1 MGLENNKKYYEV
13 LNSKVNLTSK
23 PVAIKLIN
31 SKEDVPEGISLLND
45 KIRHCE
51 MVKNASLGE
60 KFYTTIDQHLCLDGA
75 GAIGLRDMPPKLAN
89 GEKYAVDRK
98 SVV

>member
-60 KFYTTIDQHLCLDGA
+60 KFYTTIDQHLCLGGA
-75 GAIGLRDMPPKLAN
+75 GGQCIALSRLLRRVRLSSLHSW
-89 GEKYAVDRK
+89 GR
-98 SVV
+98 